1 MGSKRQTRSK
11 ASALPHN
18 ISLVFDGGSRGNPG
32 PAYGSFLLRGAPLA
46 ASKPDRLS
54 LGYGTNNE
62 AEYQSLI
69 FGLQALQERL
79 MSQGIDPKQVS
90 LTIHGDS
97 QLVLSQLSGEWKAKD
112 SRMRGLR
119 DQALALLATLGEV
132 RFVREDRWRIV
143 EVLGH

>member
-1 MGSKRQTRSK
+1 MGTKRQTRNK
-11 ASALPHN
+11 AAALPYN

-32 PAYGSFLLRGAPLA
+32 PAYGSFLLRGGPLPA
-46 ASKPDRLS
+46 GEPDRLS

-79 MSQGIDPKQVS
+79 ISQEIDPRRVV

-97 QLVLSQLSGEWKAKD
+97 QLVLRQLSGEWKAKNP
-112 SRMRGLR
+112 RMRGLR